1 MLLPLQKALLLLQIF
16 CVETEITNSVQGI
29 IFVFSLNDMFFSLLD
44 AVLNVKPFHILIDK

>member
-1 MLLPLQKALLLLQIF
+1 
-16 CVETEITNSVQGI
+16 VETEITNSVQGI